1 MKNNY
6 KKRVAYFCMEYGIDQ
21 RLPLYA
27 GGLGILA
34 GDYLK
39 AAYDLDLPIVG
50 IGILWWQDYTKQ
62 LIGPDGYPYDTY
74 PVHDYSFLEDTGKR
88 VTVQIS
94 GEDVLCRIFKAD
106 QFNNKELYLLDT
118 GKPGTKHGWI
128 TDKLYSGSNYNRIAQ
143 EIVLG
148 IGGIRALRELG
159 IEVDLYHFN
168 EGHAAFAGLEL
179 IREKMELENKIFEQ
193 ALEETRE
200 EVIFT
205 THTPVPAGNEAH
217 DLQLLIE
224 MDANNSLTYKQ
235 LKRIGGDPFNMTAA
249 CLRMSYLANGV
260 SRLHGET
267 AKKMWGHLD
276 NAAKII
282 SITNG
287 VHRKSW
293 QRKEIAEAYAN
304 NNDKELWS
312 AHLEAKKR
320 LADFVASRTDA
331 RLNPENLIIGF
342 ARRAA
347 PYKRS
352 ELIFRDAEA
361 IDDLLRTGKVQ
372 LVFSGKAHP
381 NDHYGKDIVATLV
394 KMDRKYRNN
403 VVFLE
408 NYDIEIASYL
418 IPGVDV
424 WLNNPRRPMEA
435 SGTSGMKA
443 AMNGVLNLSVLDGW
457 VAEGPTHNVSGWILD
472 MVFASL
478 EEKLNEDEKDL
489 QALYK
494 ILREEVIPI
503 YYDDR
508 DRWIRMMKASIK
520 MAQEQFSAGRMLR
533 DYYEK
538 MYNKLSEV
546 IEAERKKIIVD
557 RKEDKVTVLIR

>member
-1 MKNNY
+1 M
-6 KKRVAYFCMEYGIDQ
+6 
-21 RLPLYA
+21 
-27 GGLGILA
+27 
-34 GDYLK
+34 
-39 AAYDLDLPIVG
+39 
-50 IGILWWQDYTKQ
+50 
-62 LIGPDGYPYDTY
+62 
-74 PVHDYSFLEDTGKR
+74 
-88 VTVQIS
+88 QIS

-128 TDKLYSGSNYNRIAQ
+128 TDKLYSGSNYDRIAQ

-224 MDANNSLTYKQ
+224 MDANNSLTYEQ

>member
-128 TDKLYSGSNYNRIAQ
+128 TDKLYSGSNYDRIAQ

-224 MDANNSLTYKQ
+224 MDANNSLTYEQ

-546 IEAERKKIIVD
+546 IEAERKKIFVD

>member
-546 IEAERKKIIVD
+546 IKAERKKIIVD

>member
-128 TDKLYSGSNYNRIAQ
+128 TDKLYSGSNYDRIAQ

-224 MDANNSLTYKQ
+224 MDANNSLTYEQ

-546 IEAERKKIIVD
+546 IKAERKKIIVD

>member
-128 TDKLYSGSNYNRIAQ
+128 TDKLYSGSNYDRIAQ

-179 IREKMELENKIFEQ
+179 IREKMELENKTFEQ

-224 MDANNSLTYKQ
+224 MDANNSLTYEQ

-320 LADFVASRTDA
+320 LANFVASRTDA